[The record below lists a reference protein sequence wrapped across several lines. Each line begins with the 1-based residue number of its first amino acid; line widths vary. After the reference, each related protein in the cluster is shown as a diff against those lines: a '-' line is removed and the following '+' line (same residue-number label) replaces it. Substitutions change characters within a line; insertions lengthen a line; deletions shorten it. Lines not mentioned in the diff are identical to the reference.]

1 VITRYGVQGFKLEVV
16 NRLSQFFLI
25 KIEYA
30 PIALLLSH
38 LNGAGEGGGF
48 GTQMGLEGAI
58 LRVSGCSKN
67 RRISCK

>member
-1 VITRYGVQGFKLEVV
+1 VIARHGVQGFKLEVIK
-16 NRLSQFFLI
+16 RLSQFFLI

-48 GTQMGLEGAI
+48 GARRGLMNPVPYG
-58 LRVSGCSKN
+58 S
-67 RRISCK
+67 